1 METKY
6 ILKIILNVALAA
18 LLLIVTIMYVVKTHP
33 ILKLLALV
41 LDALAIFNIY
51 KIIKNKPKNHE

>member
-1 METKY
+1 MDNKY

-18 LLLIVTIMYVVKTHP
+18 LLLILTLMYAIKTNP
-33 ILKLLALV
+33 ILKLLAL
-41 LDALAIFNIY
+41 LIDALAIFNIY